1 MHSLKNV
8 DILFCVCHL
17 IQDSFL
23 CSQYGGLVNNWA
35 GSQNVLFRLD
45 GTQHLLQKN
54 HFYLHLMNF
63 KIILFKKFP
72 NITAWRLKED
82 MVILKIISF
91 LNKSGQFY

>member
-45 GTQHLLQKN
+45 GTQHLLQK
-54 HFYLHLMNF
+54 
-63 KIILFKKFP
+63 K
-72 NITAWRLKED
+72 
-82 MVILKIISF
+82 SF
-91 LNKSGQFY
+91 LFTSDELQDNTIQKVSKHHCLETEGRHGDFEDH